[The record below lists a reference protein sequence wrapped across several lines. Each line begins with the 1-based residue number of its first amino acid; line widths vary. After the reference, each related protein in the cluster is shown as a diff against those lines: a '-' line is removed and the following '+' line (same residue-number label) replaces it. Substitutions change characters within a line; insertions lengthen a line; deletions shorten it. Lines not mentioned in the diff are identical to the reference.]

1 LKVKLQYYTRIWV
14 RTFIQKEAVWDG
26 VLQAD
31 SMWCYADKNSYQ
43 AVLGDVVENYSKYEE
58 MAAKLKDW
66 VRKEFEAEKQYDAF
80 ANAVLPAEN
89 ENQAEP
95 FVVSFD

>member
-1 LKVKLQYYTRIWV
+1 MKAMFAEVEYTLAP
-14 RTFIQKEAVWDG
+14 IQKEAVWDG

-43 AVLGDVVENYSKYEE
+43 SALGDVVENYSKYKE
-58 MAAKLKDW
+58 MATKLKGW
-66 VRKEFEAEKQYDAF
+66 VKKQFEAEKQYDAF
-80 ANAVLPAEN
+80 ADAVLPAEN
-89 ENQAEP
+89 TDEGEP